1 MKIIGENVG
10 CRRLFLFIHYMNNIS
25 LNSLDFIIFN
35 VDRDRDEMS
44 TLLILHILSKIDI
57 KITNEEQEKMY
68 STIKG
73 LYKNGLS

>member
-1 MKIIGENVG
+1 
-10 CRRLFLFIHYMNNIS
+10 
-25 LNSLDFIIFN
+25 
-35 VDRDRDEMS
+35 MS